1 MQASFSSGGDKSRH
15 LAEEGADVGALEAM
29 STPVGLDIG
38 AETPEEIALSILAEV
53 VMLRRGG
60 GGGRM
65 REQRAPI
72 RWPVR

>member
-1 MQASFSSGGDKSRH
+1 
-15 LAEEGADVGALEAM
+15 
-29 STPVGLDIG
+29 
-38 AETPEEIALSILAEV
+38 